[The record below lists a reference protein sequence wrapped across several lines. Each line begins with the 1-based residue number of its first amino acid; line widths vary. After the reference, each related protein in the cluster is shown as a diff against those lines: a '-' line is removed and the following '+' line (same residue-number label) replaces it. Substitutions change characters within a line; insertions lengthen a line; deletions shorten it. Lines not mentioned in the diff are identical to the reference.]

1 MHYVTALA
9 IDWIGDQPALIE
21 VRLPEVNGDEA
32 VILGRAPLLSSGSS
46 LPASR
51 LPAQLDLRC
60 DVVGHDGDHVVL
72 VRLRYG
78 LTDQRG
84 RDTFRVAATAVRPE
98 NPREIFDR
106 LLLSHHVHPE
116 SLGDVELAWL
126 AFTEFTQTEID
137 HLDPAAAPDAD
148 GFLVQWGRYSWIDRT
163 AALIFTRQLALVT
176 ADGPGRWQVSL
187 DMRFPGFH
195 TVPSG
200 DSGLDFT
207 PVGPG
212 RAAALAQIRATI
224 KNLPQLYALWRA
236 VPRRST
242 LTFERAD

>member
-1 MHYVTALA
+1 MHYVTATA
-9 IDWIGDQPALIE
+9 IDWIGNQPALIE

-32 VILGRAPLLSSGSS
+32 VILGRAPLLNAGA
-46 LPASR
+46 LRDSR
-51 LPAQLDLRC
+51 MPMPLDLRC
-60 DVVGHDGDHVVL
+60 DVVSHDDDHTVV

-84 RDTFRVAATAVRPE
+84 RDTFRVAAAAVRPE
-98 NPREIFDR
+98 NPRETFDR
-106 LLLSHHVHPE
+106 LLLNHHVHPE
-116 SLGDVELAWL
+116 NLGDVESAWL

-137 HLDPAAAPDAD
+137 HLDPAATTEAD
-148 GFLVQWGRYSWIDRT
+148 GFIVQWGRYSWIDRT
-163 AALIFTRQLALVT
+163 AALTFTRRLALLT
-176 ADGPGRWQVSL
+176 DDGPGCWQVSL

-195 TVPSG
+195 TLPTG
-200 DSGLDFT
+200 DTGLDFT

-224 KNLPQLYALWRA
+224 KSLPQLYALWRA

-242 LTFERAD
+242 LTFELTE